1 MKGTISNLLNK
12 IDELEQYSRRNCLLI
27 NGIKEVDP
35 PNENLSE
42 ETSEV
47 STQENTGIAV
57 LLLFNE
63 KLGVDVHIKNID
75 RTHRIGRQKQR
86 NKDAPRQII
95 VKFSNYITRQRVFQ
109 ARRKLKGTQITIVE
123 NLTSKRVAIL
133 SKARNKFGVR
143 IVWSLDGR
151 IFAVV
156 EGVKTRID
164 SIEQIDGLGV

>member
-1 MKGTISNLLNK
+1 M
-12 IDELEQYSRRNCLLI
+12 
-27 NGIKEVDP
+27 
-35 PNENLSE
+35 
-42 ETSEV
+42 
-47 STQENTGIAV
+47 
-57 LLLFNE
+57 
-63 KLGVDVHIKNID
+63 
-75 RTHRIGRQKQR
+75 
-86 NKDAPRQII
+86 
-95 VKFSNYITRQRVFQ
+95 KFSNHNTRQRVFQ

-143 IVWSLDGR
+143 NVWSLDGR

>member
-1 MKGTISNLLNK
+1 M
-12 IDELEQYSRRNCLLI
+12 
-27 NGIKEVDP
+27 
-35 PNENLSE
+35 
-42 ETSEV
+42 
-47 STQENTGIAV
+47 
-57 LLLFNE
+57 
-63 KLGVDVHIKNID
+63 
-75 RTHRIGRQKQR
+75 
-86 NKDAPRQII
+86 
-95 VKFSNYITRQRVFQ
+95 FQ

-143 IVWSLDGR
+143 NVWSLDGH